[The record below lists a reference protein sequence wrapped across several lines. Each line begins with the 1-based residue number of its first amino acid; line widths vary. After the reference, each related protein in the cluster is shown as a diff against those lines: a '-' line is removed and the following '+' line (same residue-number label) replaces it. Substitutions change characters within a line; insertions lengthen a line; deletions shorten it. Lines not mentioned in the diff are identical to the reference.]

1 MANSLAKTYVSNAFL
16 KIENANLYG
25 IFAWSQKEADLIPQ
39 KSWLILLEIFVYEH
53 SLEKAYQLFQQ
64 VRNNSLLIKK
74 NEELEKYQQF
84 LTEGIIQL
92 GEGKITL
99 FARGFRS
106 FIEKD
111 MLFELGEF
119 SQNYYQVLPQLFQKI
134 ALEDDLLSIETFTD
148 FIQVVENLE
157 KMGFLSPAIA
167 QINWGDLKRP
177 MPICQ
182 AFGLT
187 RGTPVDRYYLSQFI
201 EKVYPQIQGNILEI
215 GGTPKDKDF
224 YQVNQ
229 GTSYKIL
236 NIEAGPGV
244 DIVGD
249 VHDPSIVEPESFDS
263 IIIFNVLEHCYA
275 PWIAVENIWKWLKPD
290 GKCFAMVPSAIRVH
304 ATPQDYWRPLPDAFV
319 YIFRNFSQQQ
329 LYVYGNPITAIA
341 GYQGIATEEL
351 TQAELDAFH
360 PDYPVATCM
369 VAQK

>member
-1 MANSLAKTYVSNAFL
+1 MAKTIAKTYVSNAFL
-16 KIENANLYG
+16 KIENSKLYG
-25 IFAWSQKEADLIPQ
+25 IFAWSQKEASLITQ
-39 KSWLILLEIFVYEH
+39 KSWLILLEIFVQEH
-53 SLEKAYQLFQQ
+53 SLEKAYQLFHQIK
-64 VRNNSLLIKK
+64 NNFIPSKK
-74 NEELEKYQQF
+74 VNELENYQQF
-84 LTEGIIQL
+84 LEEGIIQL

-111 MLFELGEF
+111 KVIELGKL
-119 SQNYYQVLPQLFQKI
+119 SLNYYQVLPQLFEQVI
-134 ALEDDLLSIETFTD
+134 LQDDLLSIETFAD
-148 FIQVVENLE
+148 FVQVVELLE

-167 QINWGDLKRP
+167 SIDWGDFKRP

-187 RGTPVDRYYLSQFI
+187 RGTPVDRYYLSKFI
-201 EKVYPQIQGNILEI
+201 EIVQPQIKGNILEI

-224 YQVNQ
+224 YEVNQ
-229 GTSYKIL
+229 GSSYRIL

-249 VHDPSIVEPESFDS
+249 VHDVSIVEKESLDS

-275 PWIAVENIWKWLKPD
+275 PWIAVENILTWLKPG

-351 TQAELDAFH
+351 TPEELDNFH